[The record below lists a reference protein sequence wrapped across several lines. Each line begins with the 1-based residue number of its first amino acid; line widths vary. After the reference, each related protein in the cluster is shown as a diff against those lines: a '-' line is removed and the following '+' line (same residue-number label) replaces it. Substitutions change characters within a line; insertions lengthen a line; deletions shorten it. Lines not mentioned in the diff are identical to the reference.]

1 LTTSHSAPRQPA
13 DALPSGRA
21 SAPPENSAL
30 DAALATVEHAIAALG
45 DAMTGTDIAAIES
58 ASTELQAA
66 MRAAMTSFAQ
76 LARRGNMPVALRHR
90 LALANARITAQ
101 REALFRAGSGVD
113 QQLEIMFP
121 RPVAQSS
128 VYSAS
133 GASGRGPGRV
143 IAAS

>member
-30 DAALATVEHAIAALG
+30 DAALG